1 MSSEKMILGVDPG
14 RSKTGL
20 ALVTGTGEVVKTQ
33 VALMTEFAEEL
44 QVFLADV
51 SIDTIVLGNGTT
63 SQAMTDTLKRLL
75 PGLAINVVEE
85 SYSTEEARKLYWEL
99 HPPRG
104 LKRLLPLGLQVPPEN
119 LDGLAAV
126 VLVRRFIGR

>member
-33 VALMTEFAEEL
+33 VALMTDFAEEL

-63 SQAMTDTLKRLL
+63 SQAMTDTLKKLL

>member
-63 SQAMTDTLKRLL
+63 SQAMTDTLKKLL

>member
-20 ALVTGTGEVVKTQ
+20 ALVTGTGEVLKTQ

-63 SQAMTDTLKRLL
+63 SQAMTDTLKKLL